1 MEHDVSMIEMDKF
14 MLAFMKYGLVV
25 LFTAFIVS
33 QLIDLEIFTAQ
44 YIASNAV
51 IGAFAL
57 MLVMG
62 IVAISYVISM
72 IVEDWFEKR
81 QNSKH
86 E

>member
-51 IGAFAL
+51 IGALAL